1 MILKLDNKILAV
13 AKEIH
18 SVFQASYLVEAK
30 LLKAVDFPP
39 LKRTVSQFLNSTTDF
54 YAYYLYAYYLNNN
67 IAGVIEIDNSNGC
80 THIQSL
86 VVYPKC
92 FRKGVGKKLVS
103 FVLKTYPSNF
113 FSVETGVDNTPAT
126 MLYLGLGFQEK
137 TQWDTTHGI
146 RKIRFEKK
154 L

>member
-30 LLKAVDFPP
+30 LLKAVGFPP
-39 LKRTVSQFLNSTTDF
+39 LKRPVSQFLNSTTDF
-54 YAYYLYAYYLNNN
+54 YAYCLNNS

-86 VVYPKC
+86 VVYPKY
-92 FRKGVGKKLVS
+92 FRKGVGKKLVA
-103 FVLKTYPSNF
+103 FILKTYPSNF

-137 TQWDTTHGI
+137 TQWDTAYGI
-146 RKIRFEKK
+146 RKIRFEKM